1 MDKIELLMA
10 IEEVFPD
17 LHFRETANR
26 EDLTSGLNSRKAHG
40 SNNKS
45 DDYPGGVGVRN
56 PSPQS
61 PVSGRGAEAEPDT

>member
-17 LHFRETANR
+17 LHFRDTAKR
-26 EDLTSGLNSRKAHG
+26 EDLTSRLNSRKAHG
-40 SNNKS
+40 SDDKS
-45 DDYPGGVGVRN
+45 DDYPGSVGVRN

-61 PVSGRGAEAEPDT
+61 PVSVRGAEAEPDT